1 MMIDFNDPQFLFDF
15 LINNVEKY
23 GTYDQFVDILYR
35 NIDEIVSELLSN
47 SEDFINAEEDY
58 ISNSI
63 CRSLVDRRFSAVREV
78 QENGRADIRV
88 KKGSFKWIAEA
99 KRATSMTNVR
109 EGFLQLLT
117 RYSKGEGNAT
127 SGGLFIYIQ
136 GEKNKEADFM
146 HKWVN
151 KELVEQRVV
160 KIMESNPCALKPTC
174 MITTLVHPGSLNV
187 YKLRNMPISFFHNPQ
202 DKSGRKAKKYN
213 K

>member
-1 MMIDFNDPQFLFDF
+1 MIDFNDPQVMFDF
-15 LINNVEKY
+15 LINNIEKY
-23 GTYDQFVDILYR
+23 GTYEQFINLLYQ

-47 SEDFINAEEDY
+47 SEDFINADEDY
-58 ISNSI
+58 ISNCI
-63 CRSLVDRRFSAVREV
+63 CRSLVDRRFTAVREV

-136 GEKNKEADFM
+136 GETCKEAEFM
-146 HKWVN
+146 LKWIN
-151 KELVEQRVV
+151 NELVKQKVA
-160 KIMESNPCALKPTC
+160 KIMSSNSCVLKPTC
-174 MITTLVHPGSLNV
+174 IITTLIHPGSSNE
-187 YKLRNMPISFFHNPQ
+187 YKLRSMPISFFHNPQ

-213 K
+213 KE

>member
-1 MMIDFNDPQFLFDF
+1 MMNFSDPQFMFDF

-23 GTYDQFVDILYR
+23 GTYEQFVDLLYQ

-47 SEDFINAEEDY
+47 SEDFLDAEEDY
-58 ISNSI
+58 ISNCI
-63 CRSLVDRRFSAVREV
+63 CRSLVDRRFNAVREA

-99 KRATSMTNVR
+99 KRATSMINVR
-109 EGFLQLLT
+109 EGLLQLLT

-136 GEKNKEADFM
+136 GEKNREAEFM
-146 HKWVN
+146 SNWIN
-151 KELVEQRVV
+151 NELVNQQVV
-160 KIMESNPCALKPTC
+160 KIMSSNPCSLKPTC
-174 MITTLVHPGSLNV
+174 FITNLIHPGSLNE
-187 YKLRNMPISFFHNPQ
+187 YKLRSMPISFFHNPQ